1 MYQATDAR
9 EIRPKR
15 EMHDVQA
22 NGGPIVDM
30 GVHLFDQW
38 RYLFDSEAVTVFA
51 HGLKLAQH
59 RPQLAHIHDIAYDT
73 ATIQVRHASGDVGTF
88 VVCWGLPPAVNP
100 EGLPD
105 RIMGPKGL
113 AQTFYGMAH
122 QQVDVMRE
130 GGAWETVATSRKD
143 MYQVEIARFAEW
155 VLEDRPFPA
164 TGAEGLAALR
174 VALAALESVETGR
187 AASLSP

>member
-1 MYQATDAR
+1 
-9 EIRPKR
+9 
-15 EMHDVQA
+15 
-22 NGGPIVDM
+22 
-30 GVHLFDQW
+30 
-38 RYLFDSEAVTVFA
+38 
-51 HGLKLAQH
+51 LKLAQH